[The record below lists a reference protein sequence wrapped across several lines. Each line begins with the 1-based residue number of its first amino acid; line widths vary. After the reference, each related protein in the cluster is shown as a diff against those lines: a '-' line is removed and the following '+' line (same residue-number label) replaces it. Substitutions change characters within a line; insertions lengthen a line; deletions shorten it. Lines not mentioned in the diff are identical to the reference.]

1 MIKRSSGSFTILFL
15 TLIVF
20 LSVVTLSLT
29 DDLTQERIAAARQAA
44 IKRMLISLFSEME
57 AYHYDAQLRIY
68 TIFEAGKPIGQAF
81 MVQAGGYGGPIDIM
95 VGLETDYSLRGI
107 RIVSHRETPGL
118 GARITE
124 AAFLERFVGLT
135 VEQIAL
141 TRDNGRI
148 DGITAATISVRAVVD
163 KVREAIITKI
173 DLPNVEKEE

>member
-1 MIKRSSGSFTILFL
+1 MIKRNSGPFIILFL

-20 LSVVTLSLT
+20 LSVVALFMT
-29 DDLTQERIAAARQAA
+29 DDLTQERITAARQAA
-44 IKRMLISLFSEME
+44 IKRMLTALFPEME
-57 AYHYDAQLRIY
+57 TYHYDAQLRVYRIV
-68 TIFEAGKPIGQAF
+68 EAGKPTGQAF
-81 MVQAGGYGGPIDIM
+81 IVQAGGYGGPIDIM

-124 AAFLERFVGLT
+124 AAFLDRFVGLT

-141 TRDNGRI
+141 TRDGGEI
-148 DGITAATISVRAVVD
+148 DGITAATISVRAVID

-173 DLPNVEKEE
+173 NLPNTEKEE